1 MLACPYFNFLI
12 AMKNTQLTLKNL
24 INVISKFQ
32 KNELNTFD
40 LRNHLIDRKNFN
52 WGNNVDKNNKVK
64 AKPKYIKIYRLS
76 DEHLINIALFIAA
89 KRGFEFIPYIIT
101 YEIYLRSINKY
112 YLNPKKLWFKKIFK

>member
-64 AKPKYIKIYRLS
+64 AKLKYIKIYRLS